1 MCIRDRL
8 VWFSI
13 GCLFYVVMV
22 AVLHG
27 KVATGTVH
35 NESDDTQELFYHLE
49 RLTLATWSFYPVVV
63 FLGRAQLK
71 MISKSTE
78 DTMLCV
84 LDCLAKLGM
93 EGLIVVWAVFIWDDS
108 SSSADTH

>member
-1 MCIRDRL
+1 ML
-8 VWFSI
+8 LWFSI
-13 GCLFYVVMV
+13 GCLFYVVMM

-27 KVATGTVH
+27 KVANGTVH
-35 NESDDTQELFYHLE
+35 NESDETQELFFHLE

-71 MISKSTE
+71 IISKSTE
-78 DTMLCV
+78 DTMLCI

-93 EGLIVVWAVFIWDDS
+93 EGLIVAWAVFIWDDS
-108 SSSADTH
+108 SSSVETL